1 MVQIQL
7 NGLEQKLVNISA
19 LGKGF
24 ILFIIGAI
32 FTLLLNQFFSFNLT
46 PVFILITLLSL
57 TVVWQHYCHQ
67 KQVLVLKQ
75 YIEEPQSSK
84 PDQLK
89 GAFSELYLCAIQ
101 EAANAKN
108 QTEQNANTMT
118 KLHGVIEQFSTC
130 MEIVN
135 ESIAEEFDQI
145 GSLATAMN
153 EMTAAVKEVEG
164 NAESASVSTLE
175 ATNVAEEGRNA
186 VDATISSINTLSKN
200 IDDSAT
206 AVNNVEMKVESIGSV
221 VDTIRSIS
229 DQTNLLALNAA
240 IEAARAGEAGRGFA
254 VVADEVRNLAKR
266 TQDATV
272 EIQGMIELLQQSA
285 QQAVGLMDSS
295 VKEAEVGV
303 TEVTKAGIKLSDIVE
318 KVNHISDLNYQ
329 IASASKEQATVADE
343 INSNLVQVKETVEGS
358 VVVLKEVTEMT
369 EEILGY
375 SMQLTKAS

>member
-1 MVQIQL
+1 MAQIQL
-7 NGLEQKLVNISA
+7 NVFEQKCVNTST
-19 LGKGF
+19 LGKGL
-24 ILFIIGAI
+24 ILFIIGTVL
-32 FTLLLNQFFSFNLT
+32 TLLMNTILPVNLVTSFLL
-46 PVFILITLLSL
+46 VIFLSL
-57 TVVWQHYCHQ
+57 VVIWQHYCNQ
-67 KQVLVLKQ
+67 KQLQVLKQ
-75 YIEEPQSSK
+75 YIQEPDSSQPIK
-84 PDQLK
+84 LK
-89 GAFSELYLCAIQ
+89 GAFSDLYLCASR
-101 EAANAKN
+101 EAELVKV
-108 QTEQNANTMT
+108 QKEQSSNTMA
-118 KLHGVIEQFSTC
+118 KLHEVIEQFSTC
-130 MEIVN
+130 MEIIN

-145 GSLATAMN
+145 ESLATAMN

-164 NAESASVSTLE
+164 NAESASASTLE
-175 ATNVAEEGRNA
+175 ATDVAEEGRNA
-186 VDATISSINTLSKN
+186 VDATISSINVLSRN
-200 IDDSAT
+200 IDDSAA

-240 IEAARAGEAGRGFA
+240 IEAARAGDAGRGFA

-272 EIQGMIELLQQSA
+272 EIQAMIELLQQSA

-303 TEVTKAGIKLSDIVE
+303 NEVTKAGIKLSSIVD

-329 IASASKEQATVADE
+329 IASASKEQATVADD
-343 INSNLVQVKETVEGS
+343 INNNLVQVKETVEGS

-375 SMQLTKAS
+375 SVALVKVS

>member
-1 MVQIQL
+1 MAQIQL
-7 NGLEQKLVNISA
+7 NVFEQKCVNTST
-19 LGKGF
+19 LGKGL
-24 ILFIIGAI
+24 ILFIIGTVL
-32 FTLLLNQFFSFNLT
+32 TLLMNTILPVNLVTSFLL
-46 PVFILITLLSL
+46 VIFLSL
-57 TVVWQHYCHQ
+57 VVVWQHYCNQ
-67 KQVLVLKQ
+67 KQLQVLKQ
-75 YIEEPQSSK
+75 YIQEPDSSQPIK
-84 PDQLK
+84 LK
-89 GAFSELYLCAIQ
+89 GAFSDLYLCASR
-101 EAANAKN
+101 EAELVKV
-108 QTEQNANTMT
+108 QKEQSSNTMA
-118 KLHGVIEQFSTC
+118 KLHEVIEQFSTC
-130 MEIVN
+130 MEIIN

-145 GSLATAMN
+145 ESLATAMN

-164 NAESASVSTLE
+164 NAESASASTLE
-175 ATNVAEEGRNA
+175 ATDVAEEGRNA
-186 VDATISSINTLSKN
+186 VDATISSINVLSRN
-200 IDDSAT
+200 IDDSAA

-240 IEAARAGEAGRGFA
+240 IEAARAGDAGRGFA

-272 EIQGMIELLQQSA
+272 EIQAMIELLQQSA

-303 TEVTKAGIKLSDIVE
+303 NEVTKAGIKLSSIVD

-329 IASASKEQATVADE
+329 IASASKEQATVADD
-343 INSNLVQVKETVEGS
+343 INNNLVQVKETVEGS

-375 SMQLTKAS
+375 SVALVKVS

>member
-1 MVQIQL
+1 MAQIQL
-7 NGLEQKLVNISA
+7 NVFEQKCVNTST
-19 LGKGF
+19 LGKGL
-24 ILFIIGAI
+24 ILFIIGTVL
-32 FTLLLNQFFSFNLT
+32 TLLMNTILPVNLVTSFLL
-46 PVFILITLLSL
+46 VIFLSL
-57 TVVWQHYCHQ
+57 VVVWQHYCNQ
-67 KQVLVLKQ
+67 KQLQVLKQ
-75 YIEEPQSSK
+75 YIQEPDSSQPIK
-84 PDQLK
+84 LK
-89 GAFSELYLCAIQ
+89 GAFSDLYLCASR
-101 EAANAKN
+101 EAELVKV
-108 QTEQNANTMT
+108 QKEQSSNTMA
-118 KLHGVIEQFSTC
+118 KLHEVIEQFSTC
-130 MEIVN
+130 MEIIN

-145 GSLATAMN
+145 ESLATAMN

-164 NAESASVSTLE
+164 NAESASASTLE
-175 ATNVAEEGRNA
+175 ATDVAEEGRNA
-186 VDATISSINTLSKN
+186 VDATISSINVLSRN
-200 IDDSAT
+200 IDDSAA

-240 IEAARAGEAGRGFA
+240 IEAARAGDAGRGFA

-272 EIQGMIELLQQSA
+272 EIQAMIELLQQSA

-303 TEVTKAGIKLSDIVE
+303 NEVTKAGIKLSSIVD

-329 IASASKEQATVADE
+329 IASASKEQATVADD
-343 INSNLVQVKETVEGS
+343 INNNLVQVKEIVEGS

-375 SMQLTKAS
+375 SVALVKVS

>member
-1 MVQIQL
+1 MPQIQL
-7 NGLEQKLVNISA
+7 NGLEQKVVNISA

-24 ILFIIGAI
+24 ITFIIGTI
-32 FTLLLNQFFSFNLT
+32 LILLFNQFFPFNLT
-46 PVFILITLLSL
+46 PVFIIITLLSV
-57 TVVWQHYCHQ
+57 TVVWQHYCNQ

-75 YIEEPQSSK
+75 YIEYPESFK
-84 PDQLK
+84 PEQLK

-118 KLHGVIEQFSTC
+118 KLHEVIEQFSTC
-130 MEIVN
+130 MEIIN

-175 ATNVAEEGRNA
+175 ATSVAEEGRNA

-206 AVNNVEMKVESIGSV
+206 AVNNVEIKVESIGSV

-254 VVADEVRNLAKR
+254 VIADEVRNLAKR

-303 TEVTKAGIKLSDIVE
+303 TEVTKAGIKLSDIVS

-358 VVVLKEVTEMT
+358 VVVLQEVTEMT
-369 EEILGY
+369 EEIHGY
-375 SMQLTKAS
+375 SVQLTKTS

>member
-1 MVQIQL
+1 MAQIQL
-7 NGLEQKLVNISA
+7 NVFEQKCVNTST
-19 LGKGF
+19 LGKGG
-24 ILFIIGAI
+24 ILFIIGTVLILLMNAI
-32 FTLLLNQFFSFNLT
+32 LPVNLLTSFVL
-46 PVFILITLLSL
+46 VTLLSL
-57 TVVWQHYCHQ
+57 VVIWQHYCNQ
-67 KQVLVLKQ
+67 NQLQVLKQ
-75 YIEEPQSSK
+75 YIQEPDSSQPIK
-84 PDQLK
+84 LK
-89 GAFSELYLCAIQ
+89 GAFSDLYLCASR
-101 EAANAKN
+101 EAELVKV
-108 QTEQNANTMT
+108 QKEQSSNTMA
-118 KLHGVIEQFSTC
+118 KLHEVIEQFSTC
-130 MEIVN
+130 MEIIN

-145 GSLATAMN
+145 ESLATAMN

-164 NAESASVSTLE
+164 NAESASASTLE
-175 ATNVAEEGRNA
+175 ATDVAEEGRNA
-186 VDATISSINTLSKN
+186 VDATISSINVLSRN
-200 IDDSAT
+200 IDDSAA

-240 IEAARAGEAGRGFA
+240 IEAARAGDAGRGFA

-272 EIQGMIELLQQSA
+272 EIQAMIELLQQSA

-303 TEVTKAGIKLSDIVE
+303 NEVTKAGIKLSSIVD

-329 IASASKEQATVADE
+329 IASASKEQATVADD
-343 INSNLVQVKETVEGS
+343 INNNLVQVKETVEGS

-375 SMQLTKAS
+375 SVALVKAS